1 MNGLIGECVMQLNIM
16 RKGFNYS
23 QNGTGNRLVFFLQG
37 CDMLCPWCSNPEG
50 LALGGTLL
58 VHQTNLTDDACPG
71 GRIVEGKLD
80 RIECTDCESRE
91 CIASQ
96 KNAGLSFSCTTVE
109 VDDLIAEAK
118 ESRSLFFDGGGVT
131 VSGGEPTLQF
141 EALKELLTGLRAAG
155 IHTAIETNGANPKLP
170 ELFPLVNQLIID
182 FKHDD
187 DEIHTAVTGMSN
199 KIIEENIKAA
209 LNWHPNVLIR
219 TPLIASFNAE
229 AKIIHRFVAF
239 FQECGTGNARFELLK
254 YHEYGRQ
261 KWDSCGLEYTMNK
274 GYISDSLF
282 RSLENIYKK
291 AGLNVIRS

>member
-1 MNGLIGECVMQLNIM
+1 MQINIM
-16 RKGFNYS
+16 RKGLTYS
-23 QNGTGNRLVFFLQG
+23 QNGTGNRMVFYLQG

-50 LALGGTLL
+50 LAPNGTLL
-58 VHQTNLTDDACPG
+58 THQNNLMDDACPS
-71 GRIVEGKLD
+71 GRIVEGKID
-80 RIECTDCESRE
+80 RVDCADCTSLECVTVN
-91 CIASQ
+91 Q
-96 KNAGLSFSCTTVE
+96 NPGLSFSCTTVE
-109 VDDLIAEAK
+109 VQDLIDEAN

-141 EALKELLTGLRAAG
+141 EALKELLTGLRAIG
-155 IHTAIETNGANPKLP
+155 IHTAIETNGANPNLP
-170 ELFPLVNQLIID
+170 ELFPLVNLMIID

-187 DEIHTAVTGMSN
+187 DTIHTETTGMSN
-199 KIIEENIKAA
+199 KVIMSNIKAA

-219 TPLIASFNAE
+219 TPLIASFNADP
-229 AKIIHRFVAF
+229 KIIHRFVAF
-239 FQECGTGNARFELLK
+239 FQECGAGNARFELLK

>member
-1 MNGLIGECVMQLNIM
+1 MEVKIM

-23 QNGTGNRLVFFLQG
+23 TNGTGNRLVFFLQG
-37 CDMLCPWCSNPEG
+37 CDMLCPWCSNPES
-50 LALGGTLL
+50 LASDGTLL
-58 VHQTNLTDDACPG
+58 IHQANLPDAACPG
-71 GRIVEGKLD
+71 GHIVEGKLD
-80 RIECTDCESRE
+80 RVDCGTCIERE
-91 CIASQ
+91 CVTTRKSTA
-96 KNAGLSFSCTTVE
+96 LSFSCTTVD
-109 VDDLIAEAK
+109 VKDLIAEAQ

-131 VSGGEPTLQF
+131 ISGGEPTVQF
-141 EALKELLTGLRAAG
+141 EAVKELLEGLRAIG
-155 IHTAIETNGANPKLP
+155 IHTAMETNGLNPRLP
-170 ELFPLVNQLIID
+170 ELFPLISLLIID

-187 DEIHTAVTGMSN
+187 DTVHTETTGVSN
-199 KIIEENIKAA
+199 AQIQANIKAA
-209 LNWHPNVLIR
+209 LTWHPNVLIR
-219 TPLIASFNAE
+219 TPLIASFNAD
-229 AKIIHRFVAF
+229 AKIIHRFVTF